1 MKSLDFDFIEL
12 LDSVTIARSRKH
24 IEKFYDTSEIGSF
37 PVHRQPISYHCPLTQ
52 RNDVIVFNDI
62 FVQLTLL
69 NLAVYA
75 PISYIQPGR
84 LPKYE
89 ELYDTEVQEGRGK
102 LKQADRETSLQALM
116 TVNLLKRLESSVE
129 AFRLTLKKLKTNHL
143 LTLSQIETY
152 QQTGKDADFAD
163 VTAAY
168 MDAEPDED
176 EFPDPDEMKIGGKI
190 QISLSDM
197 DLPRWEH
204 DLKADLD
211 VIEYLVEEME
221 KVSPADDSK
230 LRHLKTV
237 LESKI
242 SSPINAGNKKVL
254 MFTAFADTANYLYEH
269 LSSHFLIKHDL
280 HTAKVTGSDNP
291 KSTLEK
297 HYDFQSVLTLFSP
310 ISKEKA
316 YGDKF
321 DY

>member
-37 PVHRQPISYHCPLTQ
+37 PVRRQPISYHCPLTQ
-52 RNDVIVFNDI
+52 RNDVIGFNDI
-62 FVQLTLL
+62 FAQLTLL

-129 AFRLTLKKLKTNHL
+129 AFRLILKKLKANHL

-211 VIEYLVEEME
+211 VACFDSGITEDFVKELAKRKPLRAVFR
-221 KVSPADDSK
+221 DDSF
-230 LRHLKTV
+230 
-237 LESKI
+237 E
-242 SSPINAGNKKVL
+242 
-254 MFTAFADTANYLYEH
+254 
-269 LSSHFLIKHDL
+269 
-280 HTAKVTGSDNP
+280 SDNVKINTEQIFKLMSP
-291 KSTLEK
+291 NTDVKS
-297 HYDFQSVLTLFSP
+297 
-310 ISKEKA
+310 I
-316 YGDKF
+316 
-321 DY
+321 